1 MSETARKDISNEVI
15 HSDPLVA
22 DRSRRWVEGKSFISD
37 RVTDRDRV
45 TDTALEAGRDIS
57 VSKEL

>member
-1 MSETARKDISNEVI
+1 MI